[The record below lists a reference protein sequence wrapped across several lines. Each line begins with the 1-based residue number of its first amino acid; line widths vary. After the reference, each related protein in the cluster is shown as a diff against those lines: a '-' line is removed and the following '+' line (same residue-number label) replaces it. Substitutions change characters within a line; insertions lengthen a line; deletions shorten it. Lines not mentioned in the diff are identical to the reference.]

1 MQIRDL
7 TGEEIERVYQET
19 AGSILEGFPFVNDF
33 SKIRERVQR
42 GEIIFAGAYQEGD
55 GSQELFGLGA
65 ITSSGEIFGIYVR
78 EMHRHHG
85 VGTALLDA
93 LCRMC
98 QGRFSVMR
106 MNVEAPSHLIPL
118 FQRSGFVCCGSL
130 QEREGRSWVSMERI
144 MPLVAEEPSAKKTS
158 KGTIGVIIGICVVV
172 LILLVIIV
180 LLGGRL
186 LGELGKNQREQAHQN
201 PGYHKQEK
209 YDWEERHT
217 PSLDEAGDSKQTD
230 RSSEDELAD
239 IEVYEAP
246 VSYAVRTENYE
257 EKSEETKLSVDF
269 DIEYPQV
276 EGLPSGKDQEVNQ
289 ILRDA
294 AMSSADLF
302 YLQPAE
308 EVQEFFNSQE
318 NLYLASEVDY
328 KVTYIDENLLSVV
341 FTDHY
346 FLGSMYLEYS
356 DLRARIINLETAEQ
370 YEIEDLMVSSPEL
383 IRRWRMGILDQ
394 NPDSYP
400 GKELEDHVYERMLTG
415 EIVDGRYFA
424 NLFLDKN
431 GVWIGFTYA
440 FQSDDGQRIERGWTT
455 VPFAWKEFAPYESDH
470 KMWDI
475 LKK

>member
-1 MQIRDL
+1 
-7 TGEEIERVYQET
+7 
-19 AGSILEGFPFVNDF
+19 
-33 SKIRERVQR
+33 
-42 GEIIFAGAYQEGD
+42 
-55 GSQELFGLGA
+55 
-65 ITSSGEIFGIYVR
+65 
-78 EMHRHHG
+78 
-85 VGTALLDA
+85 
-93 LCRMC
+93 
-98 QGRFSVMR
+98 
-106 MNVEAPSHLIPL
+106 
-118 FQRSGFVCCGSL
+118 
-130 QEREGRSWVSMERI
+130 
-144 MPLVAEEPSAKKTS
+144 
-158 KGTIGVIIGICVVV
+158 
-172 LILLVIIV
+172 
-180 LLGGRL
+180 
-186 LGELGKNQREQAHQN
+186 
-201 PGYHKQEK
+201 
-209 YDWEERHT
+209 
-217 PSLDEAGDSKQTD
+217 
-230 RSSEDELAD
+230 
-239 IEVYEAP
+239 
-246 VSYAVRTENYE
+246 
-257 EKSEETKLSVDF
+257 
-269 DIEYPQV
+269 
-276 EGLPSGKDQEVNQ
+276 
-289 ILRDA
+289 
-294 AMSSADLF
+294 MSSADLF